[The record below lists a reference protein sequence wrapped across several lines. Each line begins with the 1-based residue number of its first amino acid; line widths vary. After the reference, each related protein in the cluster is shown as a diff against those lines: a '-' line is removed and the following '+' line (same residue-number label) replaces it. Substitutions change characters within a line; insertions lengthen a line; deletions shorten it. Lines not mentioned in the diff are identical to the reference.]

1 MKCSTSAESDPN
13 RRFDRLPRLIANR
26 EWLAEAAR
34 IVLASSGARTPGID
48 GIDKQRLQ
56 VRLDQ
61 HLDDL
66 RKSLLDE
73 SYRTAGEANLYPEN
87 QRQATPTGYSDAP
100 RIMHLI
106 QFALGMMDED
116 ARNLPPIF
124 ADVDQQCYQSRWRIW
139 FAVHR

>member
-1 MKCSTSAESDPN
+1 MQHKLATWAESDPN
-13 RRFDRLPRLIANR
+13 RRFDRLLRLIATR

-73 SYRTAGEANLYPEN
+73 SYRPQPVKRIYIPKTNASSAHWVFRRTTHN
-87 QRQATPTGYSDAP
+87 AP
-100 RIMHLI
+100 HTVCV
-106 QFALGMMDED
+106 GDD
-116 ARNLPPIF
+116 G
-124 ADVDQQCYQSRWRIW
+124 
-139 FAVHR
+139 